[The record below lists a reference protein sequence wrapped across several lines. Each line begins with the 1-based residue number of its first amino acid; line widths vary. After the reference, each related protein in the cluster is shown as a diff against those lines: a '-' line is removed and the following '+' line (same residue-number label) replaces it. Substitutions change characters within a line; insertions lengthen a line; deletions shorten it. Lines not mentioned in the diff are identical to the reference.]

1 MNEEKNGC
9 LRNREHMMV
18 EYPVRRRYF
27 IPPPLRLEGH
37 HLRGDKNNV
46 AIVGQGEGCEVLD
59 SRYDAVHI
67 VLASQQ
73 L

>member
-1 MNEEKNGC
+1 MI
-9 LRNREHMMV
+9 V
-18 EYPVRRRYF
+18 EYSVRHRYF
-27 IPPPLRLEGH
+27 IAPPLRLEDH

-46 AIVGQGEGCEVLD
+46 AIIEQGEGCEVLD
-59 SRYDAVHI
+59 SRYNAVHI

>member
-1 MNEEKNGC
+1 MA
-9 LRNREHMMV
+9 
-18 EYPVRRRYF
+18 
-27 IPPPLRLEGH
+27 PPLRLEDH

-46 AIVGQGEGCEVLD
+46 AIIEQGEECKVLD
-59 SRYDAVHI
+59 SRYSAVHI